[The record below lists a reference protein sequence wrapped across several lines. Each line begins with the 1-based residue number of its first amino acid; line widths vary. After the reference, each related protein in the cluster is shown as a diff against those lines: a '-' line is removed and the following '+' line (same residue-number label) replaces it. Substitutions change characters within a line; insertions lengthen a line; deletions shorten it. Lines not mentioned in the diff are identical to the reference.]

1 MAGKPKH
8 PGPSISPMALALR
21 CRKLIQS
28 SGYKA
33 TSCIETAYLIE
44 QSALGMGLPIK
55 RVVCQLQALY
65 PAAAKAISQNE
76 PLDTVWG
83 TPGYWAVDVG
93 HPEQPEDYVGRMDVL
108 NNRFVGHVVCI
119 AENHLIDAS
128 ADQVSRPAKGLVVS
142 QPVVGRLTG
151 ETPTGPHWFETK
163 EGSLLGYW
171 LHPDVVPPQPV
182 TVDHLDSLVTVLL
195 TEFQNS

>member
-33 TSCIETAYLIE
+33 TSCIETVYLIE

-93 HPEQPEDYVGRMDVL
+93 HPEQPEDYVGMSSDR
-108 NNRFVGHVVCI
+108 NHSVGIVPEPGFPEKPSQVGDIFLPHPPGRDGLQV
-119 AENHLIDAS
+119 ANHSRRAFCDRDWGAIGCPDYS
-128 ADQVSRPAKGLVVS
+128 A
-142 QPVVGRLTG
+142 
-151 ETPTGPHWFETK
+151 
-163 EGSLLGYW
+163 
-171 LHPDVVPPQPV
+171 
-182 TVDHLDSLVTVLL
+182 
-195 TEFQNS
+195 